1 MGREF
6 VAVHM
11 GGREEHPLK
20 LNRLAGKRPAAMALS
35 IVATAA
41 FAAAS
46 TGGATAAPSGGA
58 TGLYVVQ
65 TVSKPVALDASTKPA
80 AGQKVNARSAKAQ
93 QLLQRL
99 RTEHEAALRASRV
112 STSKVV
118 ADFGVTFNGFAA
130 RLTEAEAN
138 RLKGAKGVAKVWK
151 SETLYADTVTTPG
164 FLGMTGAK
172 GVWNKQFQGDAH
184 AGEGMIVG
192 VIDSGIWAE
201 NPSFAALSE
210 PRPDQAAINAK
221 WHGTCDSGTEEP
233 ITCNNKLIGARY
245 YNESATVLDQEFLSP
260 RDFNGHGSHTASTSA
275 GNFGVA
281 ANVNGFDFGAA
292 SGMAPAARVAA
303 YKVLWQT
310 SDGRASGGTVDI
322 LHAIEDAVA
331 DGVDV
336 INYSISGSRLYAVDP
351 VELAFLNAAAAGV
364 FVSTSAG
371 NEGDTFGSG
380 SVAHNAPWTTTV
392 AASTHPRGN
401 AKTVTLGNGTSIT
414 GPGAIPPAVPSSP
427 LILSTAA
434 GLPGANATA
443 VRLCFL
449 DVLDPAL
456 VTGKIVVCD
465 RGSNAR
471 IEKSKAVKL
480 AGGVGMILANTSD
493 AQSLNADFHYVP
505 TVHLTATQAGPVKTY
520 AATAGATA
528 AMSTTDTSPVT
539 APSMAGFSSYGPAQS
554 GAGDLLKPDITA
566 PGVDV
571 IAAVSPAGNDG
582 KTFDAFSGTSMS
594 APHIAGIAALLMQ
607 KHPDWTPMMI
617 KSAMMTTASTKDTA
631 GHTIQ
636 WSQGD
641 ATPLN
646 FGSGHVVPGS
656 AFDPG
661 LVYNSGELEWY
672 QFTCGVGQLQLLGG
686 GTEFCNQIGSID
698 PSDLNYPSI
707 SIGDLPGAQTI
718 TRTVTNVSKKPG
730 LYLPVVKAP
739 AGFKVKVSKPLL
751 VVMPGN
757 SATFKVTITR
767 TTAAIGEWAFGSLT
781 LKEFGTG
788 HHVVTSPIAVR
799 PVALSAPAVVN
810 GTGASGSSAQ
820 SVKPGYTGTL
830 NANVAGLAAS
840 SVTDLTF
847 TATDTSFNPSS
858 PAEGPGVKKVT
869 VTVPAGSTLARFA
882 TFDSDVPMGTDVDL
896 FAFESGTANQVG
908 QSAGG
913 TTEES
918 ITLSAAGTYDIYVV
932 LFAAADPLPTVKHH
946 AFVVPGSAAGNLTA
960 TPASQSV
967 TIGTPA
973 SVNLAWSGLTAGV
986 RYLGVV
992 SYTDGTNT
1000 LGQTIVSI
1008 TG

>member
-1 MGREF
+1 
-6 VAVHM
+6 
-11 GGREEHPLK
+11 
-20 LNRLAGKRPAAMALS
+20 MALA

-46 TGGATAAPSGGA
+46 SVGAQAAPAGA
-58 TGLYVVQ
+58 AELYLVQ
-65 TVSKPVALDASTKPA
+65 TISQPLANNASTKPA
-80 AGQKVNARSAKAQ
+80 AGQKVNAHSAKAQ
-93 QLLQRL
+93 QLLAQL
-99 RTEHEAALRASRV
+99 HNEHDAALRASHV
-112 STSKVV
+112 NTSKKV
-118 ADFGVTFNGFAA
+118 ASFGVTFNGFAA
-130 RLTEAEAN
+130 RLTSAEAA
-138 RLKGAKGVAKVWK
+138 RLKGTKGVLQVWK
-151 SETLYADTVTTPG
+151 NEILHADTVTTRD
-164 FLGMTGAK
+164 FLGLTGTN

-184 AGEGMIVG
+184 AGEGMIIG
-192 VIDSGIWAE
+192 DIDSGIWPE
-201 NPSFAALSE
+201 SQSFAALAE
-210 PRPDQAAINAK
+210 PRPDAATIAAK
-221 WHGTCDSGTEEP
+221 WHGTCDAGTEAP
-233 ITCNNKLIGARY
+233 IACNNKLIGARW
-245 YNESATVLDQEFLSP
+245 YNMSGNAADIEFMSP
-260 RDFNGHGSHTASTSA
+260 RDFNGHGSHTASTAA

-281 ANVNGFDFGAA
+281 ASINGFDLGTA

-310 SDGRASGGTVDI
+310 TAGQASGGTVDI
-322 LHAIEDAVA
+322 VAAIEDAVS

-336 INYSISGSRLYAVDP
+336 INYSISGSRLYDVDP

-371 NEGDTFGSG
+371 NEGDTDGAS

-392 AASTHPRGN
+392 AASTHNRG
-401 AKTVTLGNGTSIT
+401 ATKTVTLGNGTSIS
-414 GPGAIPPAVPSSP
+414 GPGAIPPAVGSSP

-434 GLPGANATA
+434 GLAGANATQ

-456 VTGKIVVCD
+456 VTGKIVICD

-471 IEKSKAVKL
+471 VEKSKAVKQ

-505 TVHLTATQAGPVKTY
+505 TVHLTATQAGPVKAY

-528 AMSTTDTSPVT
+528 AISAVDPSPVV
-539 APSMAGFSSYGPAQS
+539 APSMAGFSSYGPAS
-554 GAGDLLKPDITA
+554 AGGGDLLKPDITA

-571 IAAVSPAGNDG
+571 IAAVAPPGNDG
-582 KTFDAFSGTSMS
+582 KNFDSFSGTSMS
-594 APHIAGIAALLMQ
+594 APHISGIALLLMQ
-607 KHPDWTPMMI
+607 KHPDWSPMAV

-636 WSQGD
+636 WSHGD

-646 FGSGHVVPGS
+646 FGAGHVVPGS

-661 LVYNSGELEWY
+661 LVYDSGELEWY
-672 QFTCGVGQLQLLGG
+672 QYTCGIGQLQLVGG
-686 GTEFCNQIGSID
+686 ADFCNQIGSID

-718 TRTVTNVSKKPG
+718 TRTVTNVSKHPG
-730 LYLPVVKAP
+730 LYLPVVTAP

-751 VVMPGN
+751 IVLPGKT
-757 SATFKVTITR
+757 ATFKVTITR

-799 PVALSAPAVVN
+799 PLAISAPASVS
-810 GTGASGSSAQ
+810 GTGASGTSAA

-830 NANVAGLAAS
+830 STTVGGLAAS
-840 SVTDLTF
+840 GVTDLTF
-847 TATDTSFNPSS
+847 TGFDTGFNQNA

-869 VTVPAGSTLARFA
+869 VTVPAGTALARFA
-882 TFDSDVPMGTDVDL
+882 TFDGDVPAGTDVDL
-896 FAFESGTANQVG
+896 FAYQSGTANQVG
-908 QSAGG
+908 SSAGG
-913 TTEES
+913 TAEES
-918 ITLSAAGTYDIYVV
+918 ITLSVAGTYDIYVV
-932 LFAAADPLPTVKHH
+932 MFAAAGPIPVVRHH
-946 AFVVPGSAAGNLTA
+946 AFVVPGTPAGNFTA
-960 TPASQSV
+960 APASQSV
-967 TIGTPA
+967 TTGTPA
-973 SVNLAWSGLTAGV
+973 TVTFGWTGLAAGV

-992 SYTDGTNT
+992 GYSDGTTT